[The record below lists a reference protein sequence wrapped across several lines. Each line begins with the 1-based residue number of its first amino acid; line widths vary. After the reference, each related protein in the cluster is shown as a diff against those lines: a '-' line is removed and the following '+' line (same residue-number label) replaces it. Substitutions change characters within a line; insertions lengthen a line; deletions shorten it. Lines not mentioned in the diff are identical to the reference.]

1 MRKFKKILL
10 IFIILLMSTHICF
23 SNRIIHENNLN
34 NLTIEY
40 NDVKLIGSNR
50 YNPKKIM
57 DKNDN
62 VVFVL
67 SLDNKYDN
75 NDNSNG
81 NIAKTDECVIIFN
94 NSYILYFYE
103 VSLENIMDWY
113 YGFDGIIPKP
123 LMCKKVIVE
132 IRR

>member
-10 IFIILLMSTHICF
+10 ILIISLMSTYACF
-23 SNRIIHENNLN
+23 SKSFYENNAC
-34 NLTIEY
+34 NLKIEY

-50 YNPKKIM
+50 YSPRKIM

-67 SLDNKYDN
+67 SLDKKYDCN
-75 NDNSNG
+75 GNSNG
-81 NIAKTDECVIIFN
+81 NIAKTDECVIIFDN
-94 NSYILYFYE
+94 TYIMYFYE
-103 VSLENIMDWY
+103 VSFENIMDWY